1 MPDLSN
7 VRGLDHTG
15 ITVDDLQESITLWR
29 DVLGFELLTTFDME
43 GGFLPDL
50 VGVPGAR
57 GSAALL
63 AKGGYKIE
71 LLQYRAPGDRQHY
84 RPRPC
89 DVGSVHVALEV
100 TDITAVVDA
109 CRARGVLLAG
119 PITGGDGGEG
129 GRRMAYLHT
138 PDGVTLEL
146 LQPAG

>member
-1 MPDLSN
+1 
-7 VRGLDHTG
+7 VRRLDHTG

-29 DVLGFELLTTFDME
+29 DVLGFELVTTFDMG

-50 VGVPGAR
+50 VGVPGAQ
-57 GSAALL
+57 GSAAVL

-71 LLQYRAPGDRQHY
+71 LLQYRAPDDRQHY

-119 PITGGDGGEG
+119 PIMGGDGAG
-129 GRRMAYLHT
+129 GGTRMAYLHT

-146 LQPAG
+146 RQPPI